1 MYRFV
6 VSAGIALVASLS
18 VMVVPVSAA
27 PAPPSK
33 LILALD
39 ACDAVTFNAAL
50 GAGTCSRPGMPL
62 NVFLAQVQQL
72 HQAPAWRFAP
82 GSVSVVPNQ
91 PVVVKNMGAEAHTF
105 TEVAHFGGGFVP
117 ELNQLAGN
125 LTPVAECSP
134 GNPELN
140 LMAAGGSVTETESAP
155 GPTLY
160 MCCIHPWMH
169 AVINVSRFERPL
181 PGATRSSTRT
191 RPPDKQNG

>member
-62 NVFLAQVQQL
+62 DIFLAQVQRL

-82 GSVSVVPNQ
+82 GNVSVVPNQ
-91 PVVVKNMGAEAHTF
+91 PRGGQEHGRRGAYMLPRSITS
-105 TEVAHFGGGFVP
+105 
-117 ELNQLAGN
+117 AG
-125 LTPVAECSP
+125 A
-134 GNPELN
+134 
-140 LMAAGGSVTETESAP
+140 
-155 GPTLY
+155 LY
-160 MCCIHPWMH
+160 PSS
-169 AVINVSRFERPL
+169 INWR
-181 PGATRSSTRT
+181 AT
-191 RPPDKQNG
+191 